1 MHAKLKCNKKQWVMS
16 GLTPT
21 VYACRESGVDYI
33 SVLIIG
39 LGAMPRFVSIKSRRI
54 WQCGVPD

>member
-1 MHAKLKCNKKQWVMS
+1 MHAKLKYNKKQWVMS

-21 VYACRESGVDYI
+21 VYACRESGFDYI

-39 LGAMPRFVSIKSRRI
+39 LSAMPRFVSKKSRRI
-54 WQCGVPD
+54 